1 VGDLVK
7 MEMLL
12 VVFVLFARLGYG
24 SLIKRHTDVVCG
36 YVWGYK
42 HTQLIVFTHICFCL
56 VMDDPGLVEVGVVVF
71 LCSKKLRKNET

>member
-42 HTQLIVFTHICFCL
+42 HTRVDCIHSHLIL
-56 VMDDPGLVEVGVVVF
+56 PGNG
-71 LCSKKLRKNET
+71 